1 MCTQLSPPISPQPS
15 IVVPPSPHF
24 ISGCQYWCWC
34 QQCHFTFT
42 LVTPDIFIMSKL
54 SGVEHSW
61 FSTFQCWSPLSTAQ
75 LITSKWKF
83 GEYQLHSFSVMVF
96 WCKQD
101 SATFDI
107 SKHSWLITQIPLKLL
122 IDDLQAR
129 YLPCF
134 HVFITYSRYLH
145 TTCFSRYLFSYVW
158 VSLKP
163 FYLKMFEFP
172 KVKLSWN
179 KSRQGGR
186 LGTVLPR
193 APHRGGEVAGG
204 WYVNNR
210 SVVDTFHYKVDNCHD
225 YVVCTVHT
233 QCPPTPAHSQRGLY
247 RAGVIGKIFL
257 CQLG

>member
-1 MCTQLSPPISPQPS
+1 MVTMEKILQTMKSWQWGEVIAVRRKKCLRASSRPSGDDCLDLLGSCNNIIRVAVQCLLCTQLSPPISPQPS

-34 QQCHFTFT
+34 QQGHFTFT

-122 IDDLQAR
+122 IDVLQAR
-129 YLPCF
+129 
-134 HVFITYSRYLH
+134 
-145 TTCFSRYLFSYVW
+145 FS
-158 VSLKP
+158 
-163 FYLKMFEFP
+163 
-172 KVKLSWN
+172 
-179 KSRQGGR
+179 
-186 LGTVLPR
+186 
-193 APHRGGEVAGG
+193 
-204 WYVNNR
+204 
-210 SVVDTFHYKVDNCHD
+210 
-225 YVVCTVHT
+225 
-233 QCPPTPAHSQRGLY
+233 
-247 RAGVIGKIFL
+247 
-257 CQLG
+257 